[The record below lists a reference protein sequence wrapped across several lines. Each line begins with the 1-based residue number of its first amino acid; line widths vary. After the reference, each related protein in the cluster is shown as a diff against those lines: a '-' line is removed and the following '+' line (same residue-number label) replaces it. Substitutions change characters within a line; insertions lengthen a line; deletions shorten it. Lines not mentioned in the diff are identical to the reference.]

1 MSNTS
6 ILAQIEA
13 AITRGKGAQELLEMI
28 LGHFGAQSGT
38 IHYFDAPS
46 QQLKLVAQIGV
57 PEVILD
63 KVRDIPIG
71 KGIAGLAALE
81 RRPVTVCN
89 IQTDNS
95 GRVAPNAKLTGME
108 GAIAVPMLVEGGLY
122 GTLGVGKSTEYT
134 WSDAETREIE
144 QIAARLPQ
152 VVKGPTTG

>member
-6 ILAQIEA
+6 IVAQIEA
-13 AITRGKGAQELLEMI
+13 AIARGSGAQELLETI

-38 IHYFDAPS
+38 IHRFDGLS
-46 QQLKLVAQIGV
+46 QHLKLVAQIGV

-108 GAIAVPMLVEGGLY
+108 GAIAVPMMEEDRLY

-144 QIAARLPQ
+144 QLAARLIQ
-152 VVKGPTTG
+152 LVKRPARG